1 MRLDDFIGV
10 NTQRTSVGWFSDV
23 SVSCKSDH
31 CVKQF
36 FFCQREFVILD
47 TYLMRN
53 YSQLLFYTSLLLF
66 SPGSHVHAG
75 SIQDIGSNSEKSS
88 SDLSKKNL
96 VQTIAPSQNRS
107 SRSWFSSRNK
117 QAGNTFN
124 SEDITVSQV
133 YKYDNSPK
141 TPEKVDAKSFNY
153 LTGLL
158 SSEKGLDHN
167 NLPNKLLQ
175 DSKRLLVDRSYQFAS
190 AYATDKIQAIPFF
203 AQTSISLSAGTES
216 ETNFSFDSLMKL
228 KELGNDDDGDL
239 TGLVFS
245 QGRFSTSTNSDG
257 STANLGLGFRHRP
270 NDHSMWGGNTFFD
283 YRMTDYSS
291 AHSRLGIGGEYFWK
305 DLEFRNNWY
314 LAITDKKD
322 VTINGNSYTE
332 RVVPGWDAEAGYR
345 LPEKPEL
352 AFFVRGFN
360 WDYEDTDD
368 NSGLEGSINW
378 QATPNINLEA
388 WVSNEI
394 AANDTKVNSQLPGTD
409 ETFYGL
415 RFRLT
420 AQPVKFLKKDTKAN
434 LIAQMTQPVRRK
446 YDVLL
451 ERSSGTFIN
460 RARGI

>member
-1 MRLDDFIGV
+1 MIRSGNPALNYLAGLMPSINGSSQNV
-10 NTQRTSVGWFSDV
+10 LSNKIFSDG
-23 SVSCKSDH
+23 KS
-31 CVKQF
+31 
-36 FFCQREFVILD
+36 
-47 TYLMRN
+47 
-53 YSQLLFYTSLLLF
+53 
-66 SPGSHVHAG
+66 
-75 SIQDIGSNSEKSS
+75 
-88 SDLSKKNL
+88 
-96 VQTIAPSQNRS
+96 
-107 SRSWFSSRNK
+107 
-117 QAGNTFN
+117 
-124 SEDITVSQV
+124 
-133 YKYDNSPK
+133 
-141 TPEKVDAKSFNY
+141 
-153 LTGLL
+153 
-158 SSEKGLDHN
+158 
-167 NLPNKLLQ
+167 
-175 DSKRLLVDRSYQFAS
+175 LLVDGGYQLASSYVNE
-190 AYATDKIQAIPFF
+190 KIQNIPFF

-239 TGLVFS
+239 KGIVFS
-245 QGRFSTSTNSDG
+245 QGRFATSSDSDG

-270 NDHSMWGGNTFFD
+270 DDHSMWGGNTFLD
-283 YRMTDYSS
+283 YRMTDYST

-314 LAITDKKD
+314 LAITDKKN
-322 VTINGNSYTE
+322 VTIKSNSYTE

-345 LPEKPEL
+345 LPENPEL
-352 AFFVRGFN
+352 ALFVRGFN

-378 QATPNINLEA
+378 QATPNLNLEA

-409 ETFYGL
+409 ETFYGI

-434 LIAQMTQPVRRK
+434 LITQTTQPVRRK

>member
-1 MRLDDFIGV
+1 MDRMVKKKFLGFAILSASILSSANVQGSEIDSVIKDYD
-10 NTQRTSVGWFSDV
+10 SVGSPSLQFSR
-23 SVSCKSDH
+23 SD
-31 CVKQF
+31 
-36 FFCQREFVILD
+36 EEIP
-47 TYLMRN
+47 
-53 YSQLLFYTSLLLF
+53 STS
-66 SPGSHVHAG
+66 
-75 SIQDIGSNSEKSS
+75 
-88 SDLSKKNL
+88 
-96 VQTIAPSQNRS
+96 R
-107 SRSWFSSRNK
+107 RSWFSRTYRTKSVETSSDRIDQIVANSSTYLANLSPSSNI
-117 QAGNTFN
+117 QDQLFN
-124 SEDITVSQV
+124 NGKTHLVNGV
-133 YKYDNSPK
+133 YQ
-141 TPEKVDAKSFNY
+141 
-153 LTGLL
+153 L
-158 SSEKGLDHN
+158 
-167 NLPNKLLQ
+167 
-175 DSKRLLVDRSYQFAS
+175 AS
-190 AYATDKIQAIPFF
+190 GYVNDKIQAIPFF
-203 AQTSISLSAGTES
+203 AQTSFALSTGSES

-228 KELGNDDDGDL
+228 KELGNDSDGDMK
-239 TGLVFS
+239 GIVFS
-245 QGRFSTSTNSDG
+245 QGRYATSTNSDG
-257 STANLGLGFRHRP
+257 STANIGLGFRHRP

-291 AHSRLGIGGEYFWK
+291 AHSRFGIGGEYFWK

-314 LAITDKKD
+314 IAITDKKN
-322 VTINGNSYTE
+322 VTIKGQSYTE

-378 QATPNINLEA
+378 QATPNLNLEV

-394 AANDTKVNSQLPGTD
+394 AANNTKVNSQLPGTD

-434 LIAQMTQPVRRK
+434 LISHMTQPVRRK

-451 ERSSGTFIN
+451 ERSSETFIN

>member
-1 MRLDDFIGV
+1 MNRQTKPILFASLLFLSTGHFTKASELEGFESSKTISETNKEV
-10 NTQRTSVGWFSDV
+10 LSS
-23 SVSCKSDH
+23 
-31 CVKQF
+31 KQF
-36 FFCQREFVILD
+36 
-47 TYLMRN
+47 
-53 YSQLLFYTSLLLF
+53 
-66 SPGSHVHAG
+66 
-75 SIQDIGSNSEKSS
+75 
-88 SDLSKKNL
+88 
-96 VQTIAPSQNRS
+96 RS
-107 SRSWFSSRNK
+107 SWFSRGRSEKFDQSALDEIEISLRNEPNTNSTK
-117 QAGNTFN
+117 DSSGN
-124 SEDITVSQV
+124 
-133 YKYDNSPK
+133 P
-141 TPEKVDAKSFNY
+141 ALNY
-153 LTGLL
+153 LAGLMPSIDGSSQNVL
-158 SSEKGLDHN
+158 S
-167 NLPNKLLQ
+167 NKIF
-175 DSKRLLVDRSYQFAS
+175 SAGKSLLVDGGYQLASSYVNE
-190 AYATDKIQAIPFF
+190 KIQNIPFF

-239 TGLVFS
+239 KGIVFS
-245 QGRFSTSTNSDG
+245 QGRFATSSDSDG
-257 STANLGLGFRHRP
+257 STVNLGLGFRHRP
-270 NDHSMWGGNTFFD
+270 DDHSMWGGNTFLD
-283 YRMTDYSS
+283 YRMTDYST

-314 LAITDKKD
+314 LAITDKKN
-322 VTINGNSYTE
+322 VTIKGNSYTE

-360 WDYEDTDD
+360 WDYKDTDD

-378 QATPNINLEA
+378 QATPNLNLEA

-434 LIAQMTQPVRRK
+434 LISQMTQPVRRK